1 MSFRS
6 IVRDVR
12 DGFGSL
18 SRRSFEVRLPGHHH
32 RGKSHGSVHEL
43 HDQPIV
49 IQNSRWAGLP
59 PELLRDVIKRLEA
72 SESMWPA
79 RKHVVACAAV
89 CRSWREMCKE
99 IVRSPE
105 FCGKITFPVSL
116 KQPGPRDGAIQ
127 CFIKRDKSNLT
138 YHLFLCLSPGKCWL
152 CLSAMFKLAQERG
165 TVPKR
170 KDYCKRKREE
180 EDTLIQSCVFAAL
193 LVENGKFL
201 LSAKRTRRTTCT
213 EYVISMDADNISRSS
228 STYIGKLRS
237 NFLGTKFIIYDTQP
251 PYNNAQLSPPGRSRR
266 FYSKK
271 VSPKVPTGSYNI
283 AQVTY
288 ELNVLGTR
296 GPRRMHCTMHSIPAS
311 SLEPGG
317 SVPGQAELNPR
328 SLEDSFRNFSK
339 SIDSSTEFS
348 SSRFS
353 DIVGIR
359 DDDEEGKERPLVLR
373 NKAPRWHE
381 QLQCWCLN
389 FRGRVTVASVKNFQL
404 IAATQPAA
412 GAPTPSQPPQSDH
425 DKIILQF
432 GKVGK
437 DMFTMDYRY
446 PLSAFQAFAICLS
459 SFDTKLACE

>member
-18 SRRSFEVRLPGHHH
+18 SRRSFEVRLPGHH
-32 RGKSHGSVHEL
+32 KSKSRSSVHEL
-43 HDQPIV
+43 QEQQPV
-49 IQNSRWAGLP
+49 IQNSRWASLP

-72 SESMWPA
+72 SESTWPG
-79 RKHVVACAAV
+79 RKNVVACAAV
-89 CRSWREMCKE
+89 CKSWREMCKE
-99 IVRSPE
+99 IVSSPE
-105 FCGKITFPVSL
+105 FCGKITFPISL
-116 KQPGPRDGAIQ
+116 KQPGHRDGTIQ
-127 CFIKRDKSNLT
+127 CFIKRDKSKLT
-138 YHLFLCLSPGKCWL
+138 YHLFLCLSP
-152 CLSAMFKLAQERG
+152 
-165 TVPKR
+165 
-170 KDYCKRKREE
+170 
-180 EDTLIQSCVFAAL
+180 AL

-213 EYVISMDADNISRSS
+213 EYIISMDVDNISRSS

-266 FYSKK
+266 FNSKK
-271 VSPKVPTGSYNI
+271 VSPKVPSGSYNI

-296 GPRRMHCTMHSIPAS
+296 GPRRMNCSMHSIPAS

-317 SVPGQAELNPR
+317 IVPGQPELLPR
-328 SLEDSFRNFSK
+328 ILEDSFRSISFSK
-339 SIDSSTEFS
+339 SIDNSTEFS

-353 DIVGIR
+353 DIMGTGNEE
-359 DDDEEGKERPLVLR
+359 EEGKERPLVLK
-373 NKAPRWHE
+373 NKSPRWHE

-412 GAPTPSQPPQSDH
+412 GVPTGAGTGPTSSQPTHSDH

-446 PLSAFQAFAICLS
+446 PLSAFQAFAICLT

>member
-1 MSFRS
+1 
-6 IVRDVR
+6 
-12 DGFGSL
+12 
-18 SRRSFEVRLPGHHH
+18 
-32 RGKSHGSVHEL
+32 
-43 HDQPIV
+43 
-49 IQNSRWAGLP
+49 
-59 PELLRDVIKRLEA
+59 
-72 SESMWPA
+72 
-79 RKHVVACAAV
+79 
-89 CRSWREMCKE
+89 MCKE
-99 IVRSPE
+99 IVSSLE
-105 FCGKITFPVSL
+105 FCGKITFPISL
-116 KQPGPRDGAIQ
+116 KQPGYRDGPIQ
-127 CFIKRDKSNLT
+127 CFIKRDKSKLT
-138 YHLFLCLSPGKCWL
+138 YHLFLCLSP
-152 CLSAMFKLAQERG
+152 
-165 TVPKR
+165 
-170 KDYCKRKREE
+170 
-180 EDTLIQSCVFAAL
+180 AL

-251 PYNNAQLSPPGRSRR
+251 PYNNAQLAPPGRSRR

-271 VSPKVPTGSYNI
+271 VSPKVPSGSYNI

-296 GPRRMHCTMHSIPAS
+296 GPRRMNCTMYSVPAS

-317 SVPGQAELNPR
+317 IVPGQPELIQR
-328 SLEDSFRNFSK
+328 SLEDSFRSLSFAR
-339 SIDSSTEFS
+339 SIDNSTEFS
-348 SSRFS
+348 SCRFS
-353 DIVGIR
+353 DIMGAINE
-359 DDDEEGKERPLVLR
+359 DEEGKERPLVLK
-373 NKAPRWHE
+373 NKSPRWHE

-412 GAPTPSQPPQSDH
+412 GAPHATAGPAPSQPGQSDH

-446 PLSAFQAFAICLS
+446 PLSAFQAFAICLT